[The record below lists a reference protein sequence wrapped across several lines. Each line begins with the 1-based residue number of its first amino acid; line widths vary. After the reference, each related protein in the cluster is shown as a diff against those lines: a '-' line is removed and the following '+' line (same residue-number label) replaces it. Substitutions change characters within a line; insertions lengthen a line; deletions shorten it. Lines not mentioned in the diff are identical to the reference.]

1 MEQRLTE
8 AQLAQVVAEVTRL
21 SHEREDFKQKTL
33 DRSQVLQVLNE
44 LELPPDLLDDAL
56 LQLRRKE
63 ELERQKQ
70 RNKWILVVAIIFSLG
85 LVSMIALGGLSGF
98 LFYKQQGA
106 AISAVTSG
114 QGRITLSVDNGED
127 LSSVNREAGE
137 VRYHVKLQNAPIG
150 SELDMS
156 CRWYNPSG
164 QLEHEN
170 RWRTKTIDKSV
181 WPTECKCKIGPAS
194 PAGDWR
200 VEMLLG
206 GKILSSRTF
215 RVE

>member
-21 SHEREDFKQKTL
+21 SHEREDFRQKTL
-33 DRSQVLQVLNE
+33 DRPQVLQVLNE
-44 LELPPDLLDDAL
+44 LGLPADLLDDAL
-56 LQLRRKE
+56 VQLRRKE
-63 ELERQKQ
+63 QLQRQKQ
-70 RNKWILVVAIIFSLG
+70 RNKWLLIVAIVLSLG
-85 LVSMIALGGLSGF
+85 IVSMVALVGLSGF
-98 LFYKQQGA
+98 MFYQQQSK
-106 AISAVTSG
+106 AISSVTSS

-127 LSSVNREAGE
+127 LSSVKRTAGE

-150 SELDMS
+150 SMLDMS
-156 CRWYNPSG
+156 CRWYNSTG

-170 RWRTKTIDKSV
+170 RWRTKTIDKST
-181 WPTECKCKIGPAS
+181 WPTECKCKIGSAS

-200 VEMLLG
+200 VEMLLDG
-206 GKILSSRTF
+206 RILSSKTF